1 MLDTNPADV
10 NVMLN
15 CAHHRVYIIL
25 VTVQSENPG
34 NKKILG
40 S

>member
-15 CAHHRVYIIL
+15 CGHHLVYIHYISNSA
-25 VTVQSENPG
+25 VKTSETRRF
-34 NKKILG
+34 
-40 S
+40 